1 MAFDDLPE
9 SMQARLSAEPGAAA
23 ALASTLERAAA
34 ELPSLRIEP
43 AALAA
48 YLLDRAPAEG
58 SLAEHLEKVRAGDL
72 LLAAA
77 CARGDAAA
85 LAIFE
90 QRYSDE
96 VPMALARIR
105 TTLGI
110 DEVRQ
115 SLRDKL
121 FVADEG
127 AAPKITLYSGTG
139 DLRSWFRVTIVR
151 MLLNVATRGRKEVAL
166 EDAMLEAL
174 PGTFEDA
181 ELAHAR
187 TLYGPALAEAFGEA
201 IARLERRER
210 SLLRYAV
217 CDGLTVDAIGKIYGV
232 HRATAARWVQAAR
245 ERLENEVLDAVRAR
259 IPAGDDSI
267 ASIMRLL
274 ASQVDISLRVHLA
287 TEEAPVVRVP
297 PGGLT

>member
-1 MAFDDLPE
+1 MPFDDLPE
-9 SMQARLSAEPGAAA
+9 SIRARISAEPSAAV
-23 ALASTLERAAA
+23 ALAATLERAAA
-34 ELPSLRIEP
+34 ELPAVRVEP
-43 AALAA
+43 ASLAA
-48 YLLDRAPAEG
+48 YILDRAPEEG

-77 CARGDAAA
+77 CARGDGAA

-90 QRYSDE
+90 QRYFDE
-96 VPMALARIR
+96 VPIALARIR
-105 TTLGI
+105 TTLSI

-127 AAPKITLYSGTG
+127 AEPKITLYSGTG
-139 DLRSWFRVTIVR
+139 DLRSWFRVTVVR
-151 MLLNVATRGRKEVAL
+151 MLLNVATRGRKEVEL
-166 EDAMLEAL
+166 KDAMLEAL

-201 IARLERRER
+201 IAKLERRER

-217 CDGLTVDAIGKIYGV
+217 CEGLTVDAIGKIYGI

-245 ERLENEVLDAVRAR
+245 ERLENEVLEAARAR
-259 IPAGDDSI
+259 IPAGDDSL

-287 TEEAPVVRVP
+287 TEEVPVVRVP
-297 PGGLT
+297 PGG